1 MTDSTPLLTLHA
13 PRLFYTGADRSI
25 SLPDGDVD
33 IPRGVSVM
41 IGPNGA
47 GKSTLAGIIERGWNF
62 RTNRISAPS
71 SRKPSVRH
79 IEFADIHALSGFKVG
94 YYQQR
99 YEASMND
106 DVPTVSSLLGS
117 RIDCD
122 EWRRLASLLHLEGA
136 PAKRVNFLS
145 SGELRKLLIANL
157 LFEHPDLLILDNPY
171 IGLDAPSRAILDDT
185 IRAIAASGTSVLMIL
200 ADTADVPSFATSV
213 IRVEGLAVYPPQ
225 PLSPSLLDSIAASM
239 RSFSIPHSL
248 IPPPPE
254 PDGHDDAPLDP
265 SLPMIS
271 MHHCR
276 VAYGA
281 STIISDI
288 SWDILPGQRWMLS
301 GPNGSGKSTLL
312 SLICADNPQRYVN
325 DITAFG
331 HHRRSGESIWDIKRH
346 IGYISPEMH
355 LHFHGS
361 GDVATIVAQGL
372 NDTVGLFV
380 RVRPPQLQLAM
391 QWLKLLGLDHLAS
404 SRFDDL
410 SAGQQ
415 RLVLLARTLI
425 KQPRLLILD
434 EPLHGLD
441 MGRRQAVR
449 SLISAI
455 MARHPLSSLIFVTH
469 YPESELPDCITHSL
483 SLSPN

>member
-1 MTDSTPLLTLHA
+1 METIEAPLITLHA
-13 PRLFYTGADRSI
+13 PRLYFTGADRFI

-33 IPRGVSVM
+33 IPRGVTVM
-41 IGPNGA
+41 IGPNGS

-62 RTNRISAPS
+62 RTNRITSPGP
-71 SRKPSVRH
+71 RPTVRH
-79 IEFADIHALSGFKVG
+79 IEFADIHALAGFKVG

-106 DVPTVSSLLGS
+106 EVPTVASLLGS
-117 RIDCD
+117 RAELD

-136 PAKRVNFLS
+136 LSKRVNFLS

-157 LFEHPDLLILDNPY
+157 LFDRPDLLILDNPY
-171 IGLDAPSRAILDDT
+171 IGLDAPSRAVLDDT
-185 IRAIAASGTSVLMIL
+185 ISAIAADGTSVLLLL
-200 ADTADVPSFATSV
+200 ADPADVPYFARQI
-213 IRVEGLAVYPPQ
+213 IRLESSCVYPPQ
-225 PLSPSLLDSIAASM
+225 PVTEELLQSIRISM
-239 RSFSIPHSL
+239 LAFD
-248 IPPPPE
+248 IPPSRIPSPP
-254 PDGHDDAPLDP
+254 PADPRSTDHDDATPLF
-265 SLPMIS
+265 S
-271 MHHCR
+271 MRHCR
-276 VAYGA
+276 VAYGPT
-281 STIISDI
+281 TIISDI
-288 SWDILPGQRWMLS
+288 SWDIRPGERWMLS
-301 GPNGSGKSTLL
+301 GRNGSGKSTLL

-380 RVRPPQLQLAM
+380 RVRPDQMALALE
-391 QWLKLLGLDHLAS
+391 WLRLFGMEHLAS
-404 SRFDDL
+404 RRFDTL
-410 SAGQQ
+410 SAGEQ
-415 RLVLLARTLI
+415 RLALLARTLI

-441 MGRRQAVR
+441 LGRRRAVR
-449 SLISAI
+449 DLVSAL
-455 MARHPLSSLIFVTH
+455 MERHPHSALIFVTH
-469 YPESELPDCITHSL
+469 YPETELPSCITHSL
-483 SLSPN
+483 SLS